1 MSAVA
6 LLPRHGVGG
15 GRVALRFASKSVE
28 TGVGESRL
36 PLLSAPRVGMGQEL
50 RSGCQRAQGP
60 GRGRRRPCP
69 PNPASPAGCSLT
81 LLTPHGGVSL
91 PPGCSHA
98 AQLHSAPAAA
108 DDPPGAVPRA
118 LPARRRLPCH
128 CPSHQ
133 GSYCCP
139 RRCSLRPATPPS
151 GPVLLCNPPF
161 LTCSSLPAL
170 ATLKPQAGL
179 IVPQAV
185 PSSQPSVAVSVH
197 PSPPVSSPWCVGSHA
212 ALLQESLAFCALLTS
227 TSLVFRVQ
235 ASRWIWV
242 SWWE

>member
-1 MSAVA
+1 M
-6 LLPRHGVGG
+6 
-15 GRVALRFASKSVE
+15 ALRFASKSVE

-36 PLLSAPRVGMGQEL
+36 PLLSAPRVGVGQEL
-50 RSGCQRAQGP
+50 RSGCQRPHGP

-69 PNPASPAGCSLT
+69 PNLASPAGCSLT
-81 LLTPHGGVSL
+81 LPTPHGGVSL

-197 PSPPVSSPWCVGSHA
+197 PSLPVSSPWCVGSHA

-235 ASRWIWV
+235 ASRWIWA